1 MTENVNERPEELVQD
16 NDNAAE
22 VEKESAETT
31 TDNSETTTGKEV
43 TPETTTSGVE
53 DEAHPTSRR
62 EVLAQKREDEARR
75 AKNNEIRE
83 KNRINWMQ
91 LQSAQHENR
100 ILSSTI
106 ISVETLNENI
116 VVCTVMFNG
125 FRIIIPCAEMYVS
138 PPVDMS
144 TVHNDT
150 ERVRREKQILSKL
163 LGAEIPFIITNI
175 QGSPEKDDYAIVA
188 SRKSALTKTAAR
200 NFNRRGREGHALIEE
215 GDIVEATIVS
225 VGRHAVWA
233 NVQGMDVSIPIYLLT
248 HKFIGNAADVY
259 HPGEKLNVYIRNVE
273 YDDKGH
279 ATRIVASGR
288 EPEIQGFIPKLK
300 RITSG
305 ANYLAR
311 ITSIRKSRADES
323 RTVITLFLEDVG
335 VPGFASYMRIDTMA
349 VPPCTGDKVVFS
361 AYRVDE
367 ERGVVIGSIMRRC

>member
-1 MTENVNERPEELVQD
+1 MTENVNTRPEDLVEETD
-16 NDNAAE
+16 KAAE
-22 VEKESAETT
+22 VANATEKTAA
-31 TDNSETTTGKEV
+31 DNEAA
-43 TPETTTSGVE
+43 PEKSTSGTE
-53 DEAHPTSRR
+53 EAERPTSRR
-62 EVLAQKREDEARR
+62 DVLAQKREDEARR

-83 KNRINWMQ
+83 RIRVNWMQ
-91 LQSAQHENR
+91 LQSALHENR
-100 ILSSTI
+100 ILSSPI

-144 TVHNDT
+144 TVHSDT
-150 ERVRREKQILSKL
+150 ERIRREKQILSKL

-188 SRKSALTKTAAR
+188 SRKAAITKTAAR
-200 NFNRRGREGHALIEE
+200 NFNRRGRDGHAPIEA
-215 GDIVEATIVS
+215 GDITEATIVS

-248 HKFIGNAADVY
+248 HRYVGNAADVY
-259 HPGEKLNVYIRNVE
+259 HPGEKIDVYIRNVA

-279 ATRIVASGR
+279 ATGIVASGR

-311 ITSIRKSRADES
+311 ITSIRKSRTDES